1 MDQTVDQVE
10 DKARRGVIT
19 RVCSLI
25 STRQWGSGEQVQTTT
40 ARSWNYSIP
49 LYPEKP
55 SSSWP
60 ILRLVPWFSVA
71 ARST

>member
-1 MDQTVDQVE
+1 MDQSVDQVE

-25 STRQWGSGEQVQTTT
+25 STRQWGSGEQVQKTT

-49 LYPEKP
+49 LYPE
-55 SSSWP
+55 
-60 ILRLVPWFSVA
+60 
-71 ARST
+71 